1 MHAAR
6 PTKTMFIVD
15 SCCPSSSR
23 ALRDFLYEKSLKDV
37 DAANR
42 NARAQVRLME
52 QRAASRPA
60 TVTESPLIAA
70 SDADARFASGGAR
83 RDRYDRAARVAVEL
97 AAREPAV
104 VRQPAPAP
112 APPPAPTADLLDL
125 EPPRAADPV
134 VELLIRNEQAIMER
148 GAARAEASRVLFG
161 VENQAEVDAKLKK
174 AGVSPDDITAEMQ
187 RCSGALGTL

>member
-1 MHAAR
+1 
-6 PTKTMFIVD
+6 MFIVD

-70 SDADARFASGGAR
+70 SDADARIASGGAR
-83 RDRYDRAARVAVEL
+83 RGRYD
-97 AAREPAV
+97 
-104 VRQPAPAP
+104 Q
-112 APPPAPTADLLDL
+112 
-125 EPPRAADPV
+125 DPH
-134 VELLIRNEQAIMER
+134 
-148 GAARAEASRVLFG
+148 F
-161 VENQAEVDAKLKK
+161 DK
-174 AGVSPDDITAEMQ
+174 
-187 RCSGALGTL
+187 

>member
-1 MHAAR
+1 
-6 PTKTMFIVD
+6 MFIVD

-70 SDADARFASGGAR
+70 RDADARIASGGAR

-112 APPPAPTADLLDL
+112 APAPPPAPTADLLDL

-134 VELLIRNEQAIMER
+134 VELLIRNERAIMER